1 MHFAVICYIS
11 HTRLNAPKLPY
22 FIPNSMII
30 YIQIVNLENMK
41 FPLLPLESLNKESFS
56 KIGLRS
62 WLFRK
67 WLGDPV
73 SKHTFIFTVKF
84 PAFAVNLD

>member
-1 MHFAVICYIS
+1 
-11 HTRLNAPKLPY
+11 
-22 FIPNSMII
+22 
-30 YIQIVNLENMK
+30 MK

-73 SKHTFIFTVKF
+73 QDSEVLLVF
-84 PAFAVNLD
+84 PEFPLDNAHNKNGSRISHNCGATN